1 MLVELSYFV
10 NTLNKVIVAVD
21 QTSII
26 WQIKCK
32 EIWFTGNVIHKK
44 LMQL

>member
-1 MLVELSYFV
+1 MLDELSYVV

-21 QTSII
+21 QTSIL

-32 EIWFTGNVIHKK
+32 EIRFTKNVIHKK
-44 LMQL
+44 LMLV